1 MNLKTAL
8 GTFCLGTLA
17 GCDTASCI
25 RGEDQELDCTVQSAA
40 FLESFAGDGELLA
53 DIPEKNTFPMALVL
67 TEQGL
72 NNLLTETVGGKIPFN
87 SDVPF
92 GPWNLEFD
100 STSDPRIYIEE
111 VKYCGKCVVFK
122 TDFVFGLVDTDGEGQ
137 GSGIGSA
144 TVTIPLSLQ
153 QNDDG
158 TSSLIANYDKLNVVD
173 LPFETMGINSAEQPG
188 LQGAFEVLVTEQLR
202 MNYGKTELLRL
213 APWTIGNGDVK
224 LAAREFAVYYKTRVL
239 SFGLQTNLDLP
250 DEYSVRPADQLPAG
264 LPDTIPM
271 LVQMHPGLL
280 YGMTQRM
287 ITEGEIART
296 YNEDGEA
303 DKDGLYGMTL
313 ESMQPNK
320 ISGSNLI
327 DVGFRVWRTAQDYC
341 GYADAVTTLKLGIAN
356 NTISV
361 TPTGDLRVTGG
372 EGVGELAATDME
384 LVDKNKKLVDNFTKS
399 LSEQVGITINYN
411 DIEVEDANIMFN
423 AVALNVGKTNIDIV
437 IDFRVFAQP

>member
-17 GCDTASCI
+17 GCDSASCI
-25 RGEDQELDCTVQSAA
+25 RGEDQELDCTVQSEA
-40 FLESFAGDGELLA
+40 FLKSFDGDGELLA
-53 DIPEKNTFPMALVL
+53 EIPDKNSFPMALVL

-92 GPWNLEFD
+92 GPFNLEFD
-100 STSDPRIYIEE
+100 ATSAPRIFIEE

-122 TDFVFGLVDTDGEGQ
+122 VDFVFGLVDADGAGQ
-137 GSGIGSA
+137 GSGLGSA

-158 TSSLIANYDKLNVVD
+158 TSSLIANYDKLNVID
-173 LPFETMGINSAEQPG
+173 LPFETMGISSDQQPG
-188 LQGAFEVLVTEQLR
+188 LQGAFEILVTEQLR

-250 DEYSVRPADQLPAG
+250 PEYSVRPADQLPAG
-264 LPDTIPM
+264 LPDTVPM

-303 DKDGLYGMTL
+303 DPDGLYGMTL
-313 ESMQPNK
+313 ESMEPNK
-320 ISGSNLI
+320 LTGSNLI

-361 TPTGDLRVTGG
+361 KPTGDLRVTGG

-384 LVDKNKKLVDNFTKS
+384 LVDKNKKLVENFTNS